1 MKRIL
6 GMSLLLCIAM
16 TMCAQIPLLKGS
28 YKKAGIQNHMSEA
41 IEVGT
46 VENGSLKPELKNILK
61 KENDYSFQFGIPE
74 ELKGKIVFIGDAN
87 EYYPLYLNGKDVVE
101 INVENG
107 SAQFAGNLCKENKVI
122 ASWLEIA
129 NPLRSKV
136 FTSAG
141 RFTTPD
147 EYHRL
152 VTDMVAKSDSLIGC
166 INTGNGTFDAEIKQ
180 VLKFITMH
188 DAMRFFEDGI
198 CYNRHEDYPA
208 YIQQIF
214 SGDSFADMSI
224 KEHYPFA
231 YELMML
237 YGFGKHIIYNNEMG
251 AAAELMIND
260 ISCPQLRSDFIIESL
275 ERGAVWDLDNFVKNN
290 SSKVAA
296 DQLARF
302 NAVVKRLSVNQP
314 GGDWIDFQYADAN
327 GKMHSLSDYKG
338 KVVVVDVWAT
348 WCAPCKAEIP
358 HLEKLQEEMKGKDVV
373 FISVS
378 FDTDEAAWKKFIKEK
393 SLGGLQLISHR
404 QGPLV
409 DDYKIDAVPRFMV
422 FSKDGK
428 TISTDAPRPSSPE
441 LKEMIEDSQNLKT
454 SQP

>member
-1 MKRIL
+1 MLKRIM
-6 GMSLLLCIAM
+6 GMSLLLCVAM
-16 TMCAQIPLLKGS
+16 TICAQIPVLKGS
-28 YKKAGIQNHMSEA
+28 FKKVGIQNHMSET
-41 IEVGT
+41 ITVGT
-46 VENGSLKPELKNILK
+46 TDNGSLKTVLQNILK

-74 ELKGKIVFIGDAN
+74 ELNGKIVFLGDGN
-87 EYYPLYLNGKDVVE
+87 EYYPLYISGKDVVE

-107 SAQFAGNLCKENKVI
+107 SGKLAGNLCKENKVI
-122 ASWLEIA
+122 ASWLEIT

-141 RFTTPD
+141 RLTSQE

-152 VTDMVAKSDSLIGC
+152 VTEMTEKTASLISG
-166 INTGNGTFDAEIKQ
+166 IKTGNDSFDAEIKQ

-188 DAMRFFEDGI
+188 DAMRFFEEGI
-198 CYNRHEDYPA
+198 SFNRHEDYPA
-208 YIQQIF
+208 YLQQMF
-214 SGDSFADMSI
+214 SGDCFADMSI
-224 KEHYPFA
+224 KEYYPFS

-296 DQLARF
+296 DQLPRF
-302 NAVVKRLSVNQP
+302 NTVVKRLSVNKS

-428 TISTDAPRPSSPE
+428 TISTDAPRPSSPD
-441 LKEMIEDSQNLKT
+441 LKALIEKNLKT
-454 SQP
+454 L